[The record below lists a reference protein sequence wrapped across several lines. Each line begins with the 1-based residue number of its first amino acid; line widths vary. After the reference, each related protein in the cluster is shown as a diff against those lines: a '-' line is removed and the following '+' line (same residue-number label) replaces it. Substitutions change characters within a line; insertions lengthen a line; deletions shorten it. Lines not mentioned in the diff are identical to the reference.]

1 MTTQETPKL
10 AEHRS
15 NRSIFDVALIGI
27 VAGGVIALHIH
38 QKQLEERIVA
48 LERGARRECKRSL
61 KDSTSRTKSN
71 QAVTFDDTPPFVEE
85 DTNVCESSN
94 DAIAMVDANES
105 TVDVMDDVPTTQ
117 HPVDE
122 DDDDDEEPPLS
133 AM

>member
-1 MTTQETPKL
+1 MSSQETPKL

-48 LERGARRECKRSL
+48 LERGTRRQCKRSPKPL
-61 KDSTSRTKSN
+61 SSRTKSN
-71 QAVTFDDTPPFVEE
+71 QAATFDDTPSFVDE
-85 DTNVCESSN
+85 DANVSESSDVVTAVVDPN
-94 DAIAMVDANES
+94 ESVVDAI
-105 TVDVMDDVPTTQ
+105 DDVPAT
-117 HPVDE
+117 HHAADD